1 METAGFCMIDW
12 VMGNQTSG
20 YQWSKGY
27 LEAEADF
34 LREIIVSFHKFHFS
48 WFQRWG

>member
-12 VMGNQTSG
+12 VMGNQTSDT
-20 YQWSKGY
+20 QWSKGY

-34 LREIIVSFHKFHFS
+34 LRKL
-48 WFQRWG
+48 